1 MNDRRLLTLPNLAT
15 FGNLAAG
22 FSALVF
28 AAQGDLARAALLVG
42 VAAVFDLLDG
52 IIARQS
58 DSGSEFG
65 ANLDSL
71 ADVVSFGV
79 APAFA
84 LFVAALSEFGSLGVA
99 VAVLFVVAGAVRL
112 ARFPLVKNHRV
123 FVGLPIPPAGLAVVG
138 LALLSP
144 PPAVA
149 CATVLTLGALM
160 VSVFPFPTLRS
171 FLDRIED
178 GEEERKKR
186 AE

>member
-28 AAQGDLARAALLVG
+28 AAQGDFSRAAILVG

-52 IIARQS
+52 IIARQA
-58 DSGSEFG
+58 DAGSEFG

-71 ADVVSFGV
+71 ADLVSFGV
-79 APAFA
+79 VPALA
-84 LFVAALSEFGSLGVA
+84 LFLSSLSEFGSFGVA
-99 VAVLFVVAGAVRL
+99 AAALFVVSGAVRL
-112 ARFPLVKNHRV
+112 ARFPLVKDHRV
-123 FVGLPIPPAGLAVVG
+123 FVGLPIPPAGLVVVC
-138 LALLSP
+138 LALFGP

-149 CATVLTLGALM
+149 LATVLALGLLM

-171 FLDRIED
+171 FLDRRGED
-178 GEEERKKR
+178 REGRPE
-186 AE
+186 

>member
-1 MNDRRLLTLPNLAT
+1 MRQKNLLTLPNLAT

-28 AAQGDLARAALLVG
+28 AAQGDIPRAALLVA

-52 IIARQS
+52 IIARQADAES
-58 DSGSEFG
+58 DFG

-84 LFVAALSEFGSLGVA
+84 LFIASLSELGSFGVAAA
-99 VAVLFVVAGAVRL
+99 ALFVVAGAARL
-112 ARFPLVKNHRV
+112 ARFPLVKDLRV
-123 FVGLPIPPAGLAVVG
+123 FVGLPIPPAGLALVG
-138 LALLSP
+138 LALLDP
-144 PPAVA
+144 QPAVA
-149 CATVLTLGALM
+149 CATVLTLGVLM

-171 FLDRIED
+171 FLDRRDE
-178 GEEERKKR
+178 ENPEERP
-186 AE
+186 E